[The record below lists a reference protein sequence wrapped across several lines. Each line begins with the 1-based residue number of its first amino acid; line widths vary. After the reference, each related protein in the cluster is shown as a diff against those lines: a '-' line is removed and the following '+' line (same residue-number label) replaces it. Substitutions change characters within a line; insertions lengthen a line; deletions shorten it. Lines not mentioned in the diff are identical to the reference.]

1 MSGRFAGARVLDGM
15 TSRPRPSARDHYLR
29 AACALAIVTSG
40 CIDAPDLA
48 TDEGEILGS
57 FDFTDS
63 SCTATEQTFF
73 RDAGFVARV
82 IVTSPAF
89 EACVRT
95 RIPAQYRRCTFSGSD
110 GDPNVAT
117 AQHIANA
124 LAASRS
130 VNDLKMNCDRADP
143 NWGYAGVGTSPGYYG
158 DERFTYS
165 STSLAQAAMIGRR
178 ACGPGESFGT
188 HGCRDAPYPDGL
200 REVAATVI
208 HENMHQHG
216 YTHNPGCMDTSIDD
230 VTNTMPWIVDQCLV
244 SVVRQ
249 SMTACGDICPTR
261 SGDDIS
267 TCRTRGRLKLVT
279 ALGATSCSESYD
291 AGVSGL
297 GALQVRSGELVA
309 LDMLPHGRQ
318 WGTFGLQTNK
328 ASDRFL
334 ASGDFDPTA
343 AGEEL
348 LLEYADSFG
357 DAAGWTAAGWDVRDT
372 AAAERT
378 RMVATRGY
386 NIRLSTLHAPPG
398 TTRWLLW
405 RDTRIAGV
413 GRYSSA
419 ASWGTYAPRD
429 ELLVRSPDGFG
440 VLAVAGNFVT
450 RNSMPYGTVLTGAGG
465 RTWTLSS
472 ADQILAQA
480 DLDGDG
486 QLEIVLRSSS
496 RVGIVSRTN
505 ADGSFRVID
514 SRSIAGSDGWWGFW
528 NIGSADYVAAVGNVT
543 GDGRDELVIRSPWG
557 MAVLGMPAGSSTL
570 RDLWGAPHGTVF
582 SSRWT
587 FRSTDW
593 IGFPGRWLSST
604 YRGVVIKGAD
614 GLATL
619 TWSAGAP
626 VTVSV
631 PATQHTPATGGFF
644 VHRDGGFWAY
654 GGTNQLLTIGDFD
667 GDRRDSLL
675 IRSGWGYGIIGP
687 TSSSSR
693 WSLHDA
699 NQTSCG
705 GPSEVACNSGLFG
718 SWLARDTD
726 RVVTTL
732 DDATGASSLILRSVG
747 F

>member
-1 MSGRFAGARVLDGM
+1 M
-15 TSRPRPSARDHYLR
+15 TLPPTPFLRDHYLR
-29 AACALAIVTSG
+29 AVWALAIAASG
-40 CIDAPDLA
+40 CVDAPDLA
-48 TDEGEILGS
+48 TDEAEILGS

-63 SCTATEQTFF
+63 SCTSTQQTFF

-82 IVTSPAF
+82 VVTSPAF
-89 EACVRT
+89 EACIRA
-95 RIPAQYRRCTFSGSD
+95 RIPAQYRRCTFNGSD
-110 GDPNVAT
+110 GDPNVTT

-130 VNDLKMNCDRADP
+130 VNDLKMNCDRSDP
-143 NWGYAGVGTSPGYYG
+143 NWGYAGVGSTPGYYG

-165 STSLAQAAMIGRR
+165 ATSLAQADMIGRR
-178 ACGPGESFGT
+178 TCAAGESFGT

-200 REVAATVI
+200 REVAATII

-216 YTHNPGCMDTSIDD
+216 YTHNPGCRDTTIDD

-244 SVVRQ
+244 SIVRQ
-249 SMTACGDICPTR
+249 SMTTCGDICPTR

-267 TCRTRGRLKLVT
+267 SCRTRGRLNLVT
-279 ALGATSCSESYD
+279 ALGAGTCGESYD
-291 AGVSGL
+291 TGVSGL
-297 GALQVRSGELVA
+297 GALQVRGGELVA

-318 WGTFGLQTNK
+318 WGTFGLQTNR

-334 ASGDFDPTA
+334 GKGDLDPA
-343 AGEEL
+343 VPGEEM

-357 DAAGWTAAGWDVRDT
+357 GAGGWTAVGWDVRDAT
-372 AAAERT
+372 AAERT
-378 RMVATRGY
+378 RLAATRAY
-386 NIRLSTLHAPPG
+386 NNHLGLFQAPPG
-398 TTRWLLW
+398 TARWLLW
-405 RDTRIAGV
+405 RDTRVVGV

-419 ASWGTYAPRD
+419 ASWGTSTPRD

-440 VLAVAGNFVT
+440 VLALVGNFVT
-450 RNSMPYGTVLTGAGG
+450 RNRIPYGTVLTGAGG

-486 QLEIVLRSSS
+486 QLEIILRNSS
-496 RVGIVSRTN
+496 RVGIVSRTHS
-505 ADGSFRVID
+505 DGSFRVID
-514 SRSIAGSDGWWGFW
+514 SRSIAGSDGWWGYW
-528 NIGSADYVAAVGNVT
+528 NIGSADYVAAVGDFT
-543 GDGRDELVIRSPWG
+543 GDRRQELLIRSPWG
-557 MAVLGMPAGSSTL
+557 MGLLGMPAGSSTL
-570 RDLWGAPHGTVF
+570 RDLWGASHGTVI

-587 FRSTDW
+587 FRSSDW
-593 IGFPGRWLSST
+593 IGFAGRWTSST

-626 VTVSV
+626 VTASI

-644 VHRDGGFWAY
+644 LHRDGGFWAY
-654 GGTNQLLTIGDFD
+654 GATNQLLAIGDFD
-667 GDRRDSLL
+667 GDGRDSLM
-675 IRSGWGYGIIGP
+675 IKSGWGYGIIGP
-687 TSSSSR
+687 SLSSSR
-693 WSLHDA
+693 WFLHDA
-699 NQTSCG
+699 NQTDCG
-705 GPSEVACNSGLFG
+705 GASEVACNNRLFG
-718 SWLARDTD
+718 SWLARETD

-732 DDATGASSLILRSVG
+732 RDRTGASSLILRSVG